1 MREIAVALNC
11 LLPLACDQLPQL
23 LCERDHFGQSN
34 FRSTVTKPPPNN
46 FRNFNNRHNVGSL
59 DVATI
64 QRRFHDVPHCS
75 PGKRATRMP
84 HPQSMASG
92 DLTITLSRVGSFR
105 AGRHGDYAQTSHVLD
120 LLWLYR
126 FAASGF
132 DIGAV

>member
-1 MREIAVALNC
+1 
-11 LLPLACDQLPQL
+11 
-23 LCERDHFGQSN
+23 
-34 FRSTVTKPPPNN
+34 
-46 FRNFNNRHNVGSL
+46 
-59 DVATI
+59 
-64 QRRFHDVPHCS
+64 
-75 PGKRATRMP
+75 MP